1 LGIGTVSYT
10 TQSVAVNMTAFN
22 GEPVVDFAASTGA
35 STVVTNTGKIYAFGR
50 ASHLIFSNVY
60 TQDQLI
66 PVLVAHNNHIKRPT
80 VKVEAA
86 ELTFEFISFLDKDG
100 SVYVAGQTNFLNETA
115 IFAQK
120 LPFHK
125 KFKEI
130 SGNLIALSEDG
141 KIYSIGKNERSYIVD
156 AFLNKR
162 FEGDNFDDIKILPR
176 LLESTDVKDDKTFF
190 AISKQGV
197 ACGQGN
203 TLSGES

>member
-1 LGIGTVSYT
+1 MGIGSLISAI
-10 TQSVAVNMTAFN
+10 QSVAVNMAAFN
-22 GEPVVDFAASTGA
+22 GEPVVDFAASTGV

-50 ASHLIFSNVY
+50 ASHLIFSKVY

-66 PVLVAHNNHIKRPT
+66 PVLVAHNNHITGKT

-86 ELTFEFISFLDKDG
+86 ELTFEFISFLDADG
-100 SVYVAGQTNFLNETA
+100 NVYVVGQTDFNETA
-115 IFAQK
+115 TFAQK

-141 KIYSIGKNERSYIVD
+141 KIYGIGKNERSYIVNS
-156 AFLNKR
+156 FLNKR
-162 FEGDNFDDIKILPR
+162 IEGDDFDNINFVPR
-176 LLESTDVKDDKTFF
+176 LLEYSDVKDDKTFL

-197 ACGQGN
+197 AYGQGN
-203 TLSGES
+203 TLYGKN